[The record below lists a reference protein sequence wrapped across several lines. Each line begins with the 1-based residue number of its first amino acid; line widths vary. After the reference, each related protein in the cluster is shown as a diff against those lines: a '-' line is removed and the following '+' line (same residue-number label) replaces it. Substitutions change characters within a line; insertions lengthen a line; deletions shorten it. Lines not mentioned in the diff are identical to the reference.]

1 MLVYKQ
7 VSFVWLSSRLSSPRT
22 QRPTF
27 AAWCWAA
34 SGEGYLALIQT
45 DQGRRTGDPRSRAPR
60 RGPGAFSVG
69 VVKLLGIS
77 FFGVYIAIHAS
88 ISIYTVPLLSAS
100 GANY

>member
-45 DQGRRTGDPRSRAPR
+45 DQGRRTGDPGSRAPR
-60 RGPGAFSVG
+60 PGLWAFSVG
-69 VVKLLGIS
+69 VEKSLGIS
-77 FFGVYIAIHAS
+77 FLVVHRYSRTNFNLYCAAA
-88 ISIYTVPLLSAS
+88 LREWR
-100 GANY
+100 

>member
-45 DQGRRTGDPRSRAPR
+45 DQGRRTGDRGSRAVR
-60 RGPGAFSVG
+60 
-69 VVKLLGIS
+69 LGYRVMFLSNNLCLKYKEKGCLVSANAKRI
-77 FFGVYIAIHAS
+77 FAIGGLTGSLTWA
-88 ISIYTVPLLSAS
+88 
-100 GANY
+100 